1 MIFND
6 IDFGDYIKVEKV
18 RDPLLPPIL
27 NLRREVPGKNGSLYK
42 RNKLEPKNI
51 EVEIRLIEKNRSKVK
66 EKARTVSRLLYTK
79 EPKKL
84 RFKEEPD
91 KYYLAILDSSTDLER
106 FLFTGFSILT
116 FVALDPIAYGET
128 KTIDITN
135 SPIILNEGTHST
147 TGTITVEITEATNNL
162 QVTLQNTGEFIYVSH
177 DFVVGD
183 TILIDLEEEMIYK
196 NGYSIMHDCY
206 LESDFFDIPTGE
218 FQISV
223 SSGNATLEFTER
235 WL

>member
-6 IDFGDYIKVEKV
+6 MDFGDYIKVEKV
-18 RDPLLPPIL
+18 RDPLLPPVL
-27 NLRREVPGKNGSLYK
+27 NLSRELPGKNGSLYK

-116 FVALDPIAYGET
+116 FVALDPIAYGNT
-128 KTIDITN
+128 KQINLSTNTIFHNTATANTRAVITI
-135 SPIILNEGTHST
+135 PVT
-147 TGTITVEITEATNNL
+147 TNL
-162 QVTLQNTGEFIYVSH
+162 DHIRIVNQTTGEFVHIDHSFISGDIVVI
-177 DFVVGD
+177 DFVD
-183 TILIDLEEEMIYK
+183 EYITK
-196 NGYSIMHDCY
+196 NGYSIMKDLH
-206 LESDFFDIPTGE
+206 LESDFFDIGVGE
-218 FQISV
+218 NRLTSNVEGTIKY
-223 SSGNATLEFTER
+223 TER

>member
-128 KTIDITN
+128 KTIDISSNTT
-135 SPIILNEGTHST
+135 IINQGSYKT
-147 TGTITVEITEATNNL
+147 TGRITIEVTQSIGHI
-162 QVTLQNTGEFIYVSH
+162 QVTQQNTGEYVYIEH
-177 DFVVGD
+177 DFVAGD
-183 TILIDLEEEMIYK
+183 EVIIDLDREYVTK
-196 NGYSIMHDCY
+196 NGYSIMKDVY
-206 LESDFFDIPTGE
+206 LESDFFDIPVGE
-218 FQISV
+218 FELTSSV
-223 SSGNATLEFTER
+223 PATLEYVER